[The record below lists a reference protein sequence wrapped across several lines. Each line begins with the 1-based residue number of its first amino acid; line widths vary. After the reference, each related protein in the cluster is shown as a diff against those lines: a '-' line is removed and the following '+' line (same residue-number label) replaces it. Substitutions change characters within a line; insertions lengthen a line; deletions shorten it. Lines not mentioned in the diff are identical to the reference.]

1 MPRVSRRRLRRR
13 FFANASLLEG
23 SIKRASTSLLDVAFL
38 DLPRRRE
45 VRCAR
50 KSHLH
55 VRHVVRLAGG
65 FHSTTVTPGLSS
77 AWTDGFH
84 SRGVPLYVTW
94 WMQEEKQASKCI
106 NRDERTARCLFG
118 HQLGYAHA
126 FRVGGVSLAREV
138 RWSMGAFLG
147 IRACKVGVWCGRWS
161 RVVMK
166 RNCKQVP
173 KESIACALQCGAMLA
188 RKPRRISRRLPRPP
202 MSLLSISFLPFSG
215 VSRVRHVR
223 QARSCATLA
232 RDVHFLCRRPRSTD
246 PPIRLTFA

>member
-23 SIKRASTSLLDVAFL
+23 SIKRASTNLSDVTFL

-65 FHSTTVTPGLSS
+65 FHSTTVTSGLSS

-84 SRGVPLYVTW
+84 SIGVPLYVTW
-94 WMQEEKQASKCI
+94 WMYEEKQATKWRE
-106 NRDERTARCLFG
+106 RDERTTRCVFG
-118 HQLGYAHA
+118 HHLGHTRA
-126 FRVGGVSLAREV
+126 FMVGGMSMAHEG

-147 IRACKVGVWCGRWS
+147 IHACKVGVWCGRWS

-166 RNCKQVP
+166 RNCKQMP
-173 KESIACALQCGAMLA
+173 KESIACALQCEAMLA
-188 RKPRRISRRLPRPP
+188 RKPRRISRTLPRPP
-202 MSLLSISFLPFSG
+202 MSLLSISLLPFSD
-215 VSRVRHVR
+215 VSRARHVR
-223 QARSCATLA
+223 QACSCATLA
-232 RDVHFLCRRPRSTD
+232 RDVHLLCRRPRSTV
-246 PPIRLTFA
+246 PPIRLTFG